1 MDVSLES
8 KSLPSVGYSRKSYLQ
23 TTSQRLAR
31 DKLVYLNGRRPLAL
45 SSVGPV
51 QRQGAILDTLFRI
64 SEGFYFGSHHL
75 IMVALLHFKE
85 KDELPT
91 KSVPPALAPFM
102 PEATSIVPPTT
113 PLVPLVAL
121 STSEAS
127 ITISAAE
134 FRVMQHLGLL
144 PPPQPDI
151 PEPSEP
157 IASTEE
163 TTRAD
168 VPIQSTHEAATKP
181 SSPPETPA
189 P

>member
-1 MDVSLES
+1 
-8 KSLPSVGYSRKSYLQ
+8 
-23 TTSQRLAR
+23 
-31 DKLVYLNGRRPLAL
+31 
-45 SSVGPV
+45 
-51 QRQGAILDTLFRI
+51 
-64 SEGFYFGSHHL
+64 
-75 IMVALLHFKE
+75 
-85 KDELPT
+85 
-91 KSVPPALAPFM
+91 M

-134 FRVMQHLGLL
+134 FRVMVHTFQTLTTTPTALFRQMVDIHAQQDQHTAIFHHIQQHLGLL